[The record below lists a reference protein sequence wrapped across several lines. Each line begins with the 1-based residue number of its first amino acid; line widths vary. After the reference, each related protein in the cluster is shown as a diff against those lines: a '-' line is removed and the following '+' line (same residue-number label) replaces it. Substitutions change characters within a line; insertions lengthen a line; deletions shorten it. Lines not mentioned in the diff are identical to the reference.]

1 MREEAHDQQRTKM
14 NNLKE
19 NLQKDLFLD
28 AESKEK
34 ILSFI
39 NTSEKIQR
47 RNNEET
53 TIKEEGNNTENTPNN
68 SETIVRVKRETN
80 VKEGEDLQN
89 KNSTKTTREEDK
101 LKKVMEDIYI
111 SGIHPKPEPLQP
123 LVKFLGQNFLSLENI
138 GLIVAR
144 AGMGK
149 SSICSLME
157 MILYRCCIRTR
168 M

>member
-111 SGIHPKPEPLQP
+111 S
-123 LVKFLGQNFLSLENI
+123 VD
-138 GLIVAR
+138 
-144 AGMGK
+144 
-149 SSICSLME
+149 
-157 MILYRCCIRTR
+157 
-168 M
+168 